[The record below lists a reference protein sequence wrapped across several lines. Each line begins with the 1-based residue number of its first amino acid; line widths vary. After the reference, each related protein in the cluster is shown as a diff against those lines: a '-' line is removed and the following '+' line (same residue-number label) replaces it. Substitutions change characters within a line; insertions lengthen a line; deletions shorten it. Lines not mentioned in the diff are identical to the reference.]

1 MRFGFVG
8 VWEMVIILVVVFV
21 LLFAVRIFRGRN
33 RKCRSDD

>member
-1 MRFGFVG
+1 MHFGFVG

-33 RKCRSDD
+33 RKRRSDD